1 MSRLINILQT
11 SQKIIH
17 ENFELTDLNN
27 NIAVLKFDHD
37 LRNFGAR
44 PICLWNADLQ
54 NNAVEIPQNNGMGT
68 VNFLIL
74 KSTYSM

>member
-1 MSRLINILQT
+1 MNILQT

-17 ENFELTDLNN
+17 ENFQLADLTN

-44 PICLWNADLQ
+44 PICLWNVDLQ
-54 NNAVEIPQNNGMGT
+54 NNAVEITQNNGLGT
-68 VNFLIL
+68 VNF
-74 KSTYSM
+74 